1 MAPPQQIQAPE
12 APVAPAIAQTG
23 TAVAPPAARPM
34 TSADV
39 SALKSRRSELSRQL
53 NSAAGRREELAK
65 ELVGKTGADR
75 AGIEARLKLLDER
88 LLQIETDIA
97 ANGKALAS
105 APGALLAGSDAPP
118 NISFGGAPM
127 RPDVTAIAIVFT
139 IFVLTPIALAAAR
152 LLWKRGNLPKVD
164 RTIDREQSERLQRL
178 ESSVDTIAL
187 EIERISEG
195 QRFVTKLLAETR
207 QPVRIERGA
216 EGVDAAR

>member
-1 MAPPQQIQAPE
+1 
-12 APVAPAIAQTG
+12 
-23 TAVAPPAARPM
+23 M
-34 TSADV
+34 TKLEVD
-39 SALKSRRSELSRQL
+39 ALKSRRSELSRQL

-97 ANGKALAS
+97 TNGKALAS
-105 APGALLAGSDAPP
+105 APGALLAGSDAPQ
-118 NISFGGAPM
+118 NFSINGSPM
-127 RPDVTAIAIVFT
+127 SPDITAIAVVFT
-139 IFVLTPIALAAAR
+139 IFVMAPIALAAAR

-164 RTIDREQSERLQRL
+164 RTLDREQVERLQRL
-178 ESSVDTIAL
+178 ESSVDTIAV

-207 QPVRIERGA
+207 QPERIERGREESSA
-216 EGVDAAR
+216 ER